1 MIRYRF
7 RSRQA
12 QQMEELDTPRAG
24 VWIEVQGPIA
34 KEEVELLAQ
43 RHDLDA
49 ALLNDALDF
58 FEAPRFESESG
69 VAYFFTRYPAL
80 VADEVSTA
88 PLLVAVGEDFVLT
101 VAPES
106 TEFLDSLEKSPHV
119 FTTQKTKFFLQIAD
133 AIAREYTKSIANIRR
148 DVRRQRL
155 RVRDV
160 SERTIERSVHFE
172 YALNEFVS
180 ALVPTNIA
188 LARALSSPNF
198 PLFEEDEDLLEDV
211 QLANNQLIETA
222 KTTLKTIQNIR
233 DAHATLVSNRLNRTV
248 KTLTAL
254 TILLTIPT
262 IVGTFY
268 GMNVPLP
275 YSDHPAAFA
284 GILGLVM
291 VLTGAVGY
299 LFWRNRWF

>member
-1 MIRYRF
+1 
-7 RSRQA
+7 
-12 QQMEELDTPRAG
+12 MEELDAPRAG
-24 VWIEVQGPIA
+24 IWIEVQGPIA
-34 KEEVELLAQ
+34 EEEVALLAQ
-43 RHDLDA
+43 RHNLDV
-49 ALLNDALDF
+49 ALLRDALDF
-58 FEAPRFESESG
+58 FEAPRFEHEGG

-80 VADEVSTA
+80 VEDEMSTA

-101 VAPES
+101 VAPEK
-106 TEFLDSLEKSPHV
+106 TAFLDSLGGAHDV
-119 FTTQKTKFFLQIAD
+119 FTTQKAKFFLQISG
-133 AIAREYTKSIANIRR
+133 AIAREYTKSITSIRR

-188 LARALSSPNF
+188 LSRALSSPNF

-233 DAHATLVSNRLNRTV
+233 DAHATLVSNRLNKTV

-262 IVGTFY
+262 IVGTLY

-275 YSDHPAAFA
+275 YEGNPSAFS
-284 GILGLVM
+284 GILGLIVIFT
-291 VLTGAVGY
+291 VLAWY
-299 LFWRNRWF
+299 LFRRNHWL